1 VHSWDTMKQRHT
13 GGYWVWGSG
22 HWLLGIG
29 IHCTWRIPRCGMGL
43 ALGSIMLRL
52 ALDLHRFVDSPF
64 HLAFLRR
71 NTVWSREPH
80 HLHQPVPQ
88 WHVPSLHQL
97 GSASASVALI
107 WRDLGSISSKTKGNV
122 CARFVCKFEV
132 HSSWNFL
139 AINKEIFLSFKKVNL
154 PLFLTRLLLWKL
166 KLPNLAE
173 LFD

>member
-1 VHSWDTMKQRHT
+1 VGHDEAAAHGWVLGIR
-13 GGYWVWGSG
+13 YWVVGSG

-107 WRDLGSISSKTKGNV
+107 WSDLGSISSKTKGNV
-122 CARFVCKFEV
+122 YACDLFANSKCIVLVISWQLTKRFY
-132 HSSWNFL
+132 
-139 AINKEIFLSFKKVNL
+139 
-154 PLFLTRLLLWKL
+154 
-166 KLPNLAE
+166 
-173 LFD
+173 

>member
-1 VHSWDTMKQRHT
+1 MCGGIEGNVHSWDTMKQRHT
-13 GGYWVWGSG
+13 GGYWVMGSGYGVLGSG

-43 ALGSIMLRL
+43 GLGSIMLRL

-71 NTVWSREPH
+71 HTVWSREPH

-107 WRDLGSISSKTKGNV
+107 WSDLGSISPKTKGNV
-122 CARFVCKFEV
+122 YACDLFANSKCIVLVISWQLTKRFY
-132 HSSWNFL
+132 
-139 AINKEIFLSFKKVNL
+139 
-154 PLFLTRLLLWKL
+154 
-166 KLPNLAE
+166 
-173 LFD
+173 